1 MNRRRNLLGF
11 SCLLMALT
19 GIWIGAVFGADAKPS
34 TGLKPPA
41 TEKLGAPLG
50 DDAFNFTAFSRIHD
64 AQVGKVLMPGT
75 YAEGDRYP
83 FIAMRPLALCWDR
96 NQLIAIK
103 LRSHRVQVRD
113 PSDPSS
119 FSYYFVDTKACRAVA
134 FFLDTPGL
142 RAGTRVESASVTLS
156 CTHPQYK
163 DRKREQLEQQLFH
176 FRGHAYSVRLSDPYA
191 PIPPAE
197 RAKGALPRLE
207 LLQDGHFVAT
217 ILKFT
222 PNNWLECDPELW
234 VGDLNGDGLPDV
246 AFHCFLSDRFP
257 WDGIS
262 ISDGDLATRRLLL
275 QPEFN
280 IPD

>member
-1 MNRRRNLLGF
+1 
-11 SCLLMALT
+11 
-19 GIWIGAVFGADAKPS
+19 
-34 TGLKPPA
+34 
-41 TEKLGAPLG
+41 
-50 DDAFNFTAFSRIHD
+50 
-64 AQVGKVLMPGT
+64 MPGT

-83 FIAMRPLALCWDR
+83 FIVVRPLALCWDR

-103 LRSHRVQVRD
+103 LRSHLVQARA

-119 FSYYFVDTKACRAVA
+119 FSYYFVDTNACRAVA
-134 FFLDTPGL
+134 SLLDTPGL
-142 RAGTRVESASVTLS
+142 RAGTRVESASVTVS
-156 CTHPQYK
+156 TNPTHYPL
-163 DRKREQLEQQLFH
+163 DRTGKREQLEQQVFH
-176 FRGHAYSVRLSDPYA
+176 FRGHAYSVRLMDSNV
-191 PIPPAE
+191 PILPAT

-207 LLQDGHFVAT
+207 LFQDGQLVAT

-234 VGDLNGDGLPDV
+234 IGDFNGDGLPDV

-275 QPEFN
+275 QPQFH